1 RERISYADLGV
12 EQLGAVYERVL
23 DLTPAVVDRA
33 VVFSRSGRRKA
44 SGTFYTPRTLTDYL
58 VRPTLAPRAE
68 DRPAAALLD
77 LKVVDPAM
85 GSGAFLV
92 AACRYL
98 ADAYERARA
107 HDAYLAPADI
117 DASVRAGFRR
127 TVALKCLY
135 GVDRNPTAVQLTR
148 LSLW

>member
-58 VRPTLAPRAE
+58 VRRTLAPLAK
-68 DRPAAALLD
+68 DRPATALLD
-77 LKVVDPAM
+77 LKIVDPAM

-98 ADAYERARA
+98 ADAYERALVRDGELA
-107 HDAYLAPADI
+107 TDDVDAG
-117 DASVRAGFRR
+117 VRAGFRR
-127 TVALKCLY
+127 TIALRCLY
-135 GVDRNPTAVQLTR
+135 GVDRNPTAVQLA
-148 LSLW
+148 